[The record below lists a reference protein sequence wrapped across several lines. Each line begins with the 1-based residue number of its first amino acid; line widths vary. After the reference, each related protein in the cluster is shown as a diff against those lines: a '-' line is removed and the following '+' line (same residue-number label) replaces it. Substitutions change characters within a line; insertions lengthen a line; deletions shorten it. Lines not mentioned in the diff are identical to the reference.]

1 MTLPSLKKKKKK
13 TVAKNSKFEVKRRK
27 GNQDTDNK
35 ELNDDTDSVINKKT
49 SNQFKRKRKA
59 KGKAEEELSNED
71 LVSIAEEYVKV
82 DEDSRKKQTSSRER
96 KLQRQLTTATSSK
109 HDLEDSLIVPDDEHI
124 SASCETL
131 LLIVQL

>member
-13 TVAKNSKFEVKRRK
+13 TSAKNSKFEAERRK

-49 SNQFKRKRKA
+49 SNRFKRKCKA
-59 KGKAEEELSNED
+59 KMKRSQDGM
-71 LVSIAEEYVKV
+71 IYMQYVKV
-82 DEDSRKKQTSSRER
+82 DEDSRKKLTSSRER

-109 HDLEDSLIVPDDEHI
+109 HDLEESLIVPDDEHS

>member
-1 MTLPSLKKKKKK
+1 MKS
-13 TVAKNSKFEVKRRK
+13 VKRSK

-71 LVSIAEEYVKV
+71 LVSIAEEV
-82 DEDSRKKQTSSRER
+82 R
-96 KLQRQLTTATSSK
+96 
-109 HDLEDSLIVPDDEHI
+109 
-124 SASCETL
+124 
-131 LLIVQL
+131 

>member
-13 TVAKNSKFEVKRRK
+13 TLAKNSKFEAKRRK

-35 ELNDDTDSVINKKT
+35 ELNDYTDSVINKKT
-49 SNQFKRKRKA
+49 SNRFKRKRKA
-59 KGKAEEELSNED
+59 KSKAEEELSNED

-82 DEDSRKKQTSSRER
+82 DEDSGKKHTSSRER

-109 HDLEDSLIVPDDEHI
+109 HDLEESLIVPDDEHT

-131 LLIVQL
+131 LLIV